1 MKVKL
6 ISWSRG
12 FFTLLVFQCGVQF
25 FSIMEWKPW
34 LTNCLLFSKA
44 DDNLGRFKD
53 DKRGKVRVEKWGAK
67 CYLMQK
73 WTRKDE
79 FLISDSGGDNKICF
93 QYKVIIL
100 ETSKAD
106 FVDIAVFYYKQ
117 AKCTLSSLWT
127 WQILIMIMRSI
138 QHFFDS
144 QEQLIGITTLGLWFF
159 FFFFGTRNTIPP
171 RRRIYTDTHF
181 CCFGNDWPKAM
192 QANSPARPAGR
203 FMAPSPSLSLIS

>member
-1 MKVKL
+1 MTTSVGLKMIKEERCALRSGVPNVTSCKNEQERM
-6 ISWSRG
+6 SFW
-12 FFTLLVFQCGVQF
+12 LVIQGEIIKFAF
-25 FSIMEWKPW
+25 
-34 LTNCLLFSKA
+34 N
-44 DDNLGRFKD
+44 
-53 DKRGKVRVEKWGAK
+53 
-67 CYLMQK
+67 
-73 WTRKDE
+73 
-79 FLISDSGGDNKICF
+79 
-93 QYKVIIL
+93 KVIIL